1 MANKIYLVLENG
13 KVFEGKSFGAYK
25 ELIGE
30 IVFTTAMNGYVE
42 TLTDLS
48 FYGQIVVQTYPLI
61 GNYGI
66 MSEDFESKK
75 PVLKAYV
82 VRQYCKE
89 PSNFR
94 CEQTLDEY
102 LKQNDIVGIY
112 DIDTRELT
120 KIIREVGVM
129 NGIITSNIDN
139 IDKLVE
145 ATKNFKV
152 VDAVKS
158 VSCSEIQTYKS
169 ENNKYKVVLWDF
181 GSKENIKRELIKH
194 NCEVIVVPYNTTA
207 KEIRNIAPDGIMLSN
222 GPGNPKDN
230 PKIIEQLKEVCTY
243 NIPLF
248 GICLGHQLVALSQGA
263 DTEKLKYG
271 HRGVNHAVKDVE
283 TGKIYTTSQNHGY
296 AVIPE
301 SLPKGAEVSFYNV
314 NDRTCE
320 GVKYNNIPVFTVQF
334 HPEAAAG
341 PCDSEFLFD
350 RFIDLMERTK

>member
-13 KVFEGKSFGAYK
+13 KVFEGKSFGSYK

-181 GSKENIKRELIKH
+181 GSKENIKRELLKH

>member
-61 GNYGI
+61 GNYGV

-181 GSKENIKRELIKH
+181 GSKENIKRELLKH

>member
-75 PVLKAYV
+75 PVLKAYI

-181 GSKENIKRELIKH
+181 GSKENIKRELLKH

>member
-181 GSKENIKRELIKH
+181 GSKENIKRELLKH

>member
-181 GSKENIKRELIKH
+181 GSKENIKRELLKH

-263 DTEKLKYG
+263 DTKKLKYG

>member
-61 GNYGI
+61 GNYGV

-181 GSKENIKRELIKH
+181 GSKENIKRELLKH

-350 RFIDLMERTK
+350 RFIDLMEKTK